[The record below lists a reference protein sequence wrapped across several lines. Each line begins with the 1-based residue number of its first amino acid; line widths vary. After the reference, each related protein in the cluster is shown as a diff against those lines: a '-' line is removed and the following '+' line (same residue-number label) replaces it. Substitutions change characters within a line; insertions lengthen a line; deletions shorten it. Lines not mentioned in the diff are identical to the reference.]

1 MNRPP
6 EKIPK
11 MKIYISGPVTGT
23 TDYIERFA
31 RTEKHLSSS
40 FGREGKIEIFNPVR
54 HIINTLRNPEE
65 LGWPF
70 IMSILQEELKHGN
83 YTHIYLMSGW
93 EKSDGA
99 VVERIYAKRLGMDF
113 IYELDRE

>member
-1 MNRPP
+1 MNQPHNT
-6 EKIPK
+6 K

-23 TDYIERFA
+23 SDYIDRFA

-40 FGREGKIEIFNPVR
+40 FCREGKIEIFNPVR

-65 LGWPF
+65 IGWPF
-70 IMSILQEELKHGN
+70 IMQILLDELRYGN

-93 EKSDGA
+93 EKSEGA
-99 VVERIYAKRLGMDF
+99 VIEKCYAKRLGMDF
-113 IYELDRE
+113 IYEIDRE